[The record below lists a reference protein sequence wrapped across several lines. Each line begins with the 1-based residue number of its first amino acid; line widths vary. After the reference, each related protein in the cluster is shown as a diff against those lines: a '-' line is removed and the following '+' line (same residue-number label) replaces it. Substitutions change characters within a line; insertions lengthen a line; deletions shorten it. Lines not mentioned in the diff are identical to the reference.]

1 LKHSSPSISKL
12 VIVSFIHSLI
22 WFVFLE

>member
-1 LKHSSPSISKL
+1 LKHSPPSISKL

-22 WFVFLE
+22 WFVFSE